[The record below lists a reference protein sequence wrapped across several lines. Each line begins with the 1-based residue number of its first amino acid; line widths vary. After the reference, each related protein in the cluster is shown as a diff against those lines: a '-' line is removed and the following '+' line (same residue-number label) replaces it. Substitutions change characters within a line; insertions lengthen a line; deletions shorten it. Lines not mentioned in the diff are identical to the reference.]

1 MFKKVAI
8 MHGKGEFS
16 KIKGN
21 ICNVPIETESVC
33 NVLPK
38 PVNNNGLI
46 IVKLKCHLRYRGQ
59 VYFEPVR
66 PESIFAAL
74 NYLKNNNK
82 FYEDISV
89 SYDLSSNEI
98 LNAVDASFA
107 YEQTCNNHP
116 DTQIENKLNF
126 ELLDDPL
133 NLHRVAANETTLI
146 SEIPG
151 IIDEDNI
158 TIAPGQG
165 KTLLS
170 IVRDDYCEELAFPYL
185 LPTGKFGYK
194 VKQEVPFSPVSYFNQ
209 RLLNFKQ
216 TFASD
221 ADFIFLVGPLL
232 NSIILNLQ

>member
-1 MFKKVAI
+1 M
-8 MHGKGEFS
+8 
-16 KIKGN
+16 
-21 ICNVPIETESVC
+21 
-33 NVLPK
+33 
-38 PVNNNGLI
+38 
-46 IVKLKCHLRYRGQ
+46 
-59 VYFEPVR
+59 
-66 PESIFAAL
+66 
-74 NYLKNNNK
+74 
-82 FYEDISV
+82 
-89 SYDLSSNEI
+89 
-98 LNAVDASFA
+98 
-107 YEQTCNNHP
+107 
-116 DTQIENKLNF
+116 
-126 ELLDDPL
+126 DDPL

-194 VKQEVPFSPVSYFNQ
+194 VKREVSFSPVKYFNQ

-221 ADFIFLVGPLL
+221 ADFIFFAR
-232 NSIILNLQ
+232 SIVE